1 MYNNHMLV
9 VGLTGNYGM
18 GKSAVLSMFRELGA
32 ITIDADW
39 IVSLLLKEKN
49 VLAKIKSL
57 LGKGV
62 SDKNGFLDKKKVSEK
77 IFKNKKLRLQLEDI
91 LHPLVFEKT
100 DNFIKK
106 YKDSRRLCIVEAPL
120 IFERGYEDRFDR
132 MITVFTDQATA
143 IKRLGM
149 LGITVKQARERLKC
163 QLPIKKKIKK
173 SDFSIDNSNG
183 IGKTEKQVRVIFEKL
198 LQEAEVKELVSE
210 GKVNKASK
218 ILGKPFY
225 IEGKVIKGAG
235 RGGKLLHTP
244 TANIIPSQGYI
255 PKEGVYAVKIAV
267 ADIETRR
274 REDTGRRKITD
285 SPIHRFAHS
294 PIFDGVANIGKNP
307 TFGGANLCCEAH
319 IFGFSGN
326 LLGKTIKIHFID
338 RIRNEKK
345 FPNAKALETQINKDI
360 KKAKEI
366 LKSAKEQ

>member
-1 MYNNHMLV
+1 MYNNFMLL

-18 GKSAVLSMFRELGA
+18 GKSAVLSMFRDLGA

-39 IVSLLLKEKN
+39 VVSLLLKEKT
-49 VLAKIKSL
+49 VLARIKLL

-62 SDKNGFLDKKKVSEK
+62 FDKNGFLDKKKVSEK
-77 IFKNKKLRLQLEDI
+77 IFKSEKLRLQLEDI

-100 DNFIKK
+100 DNFIKR
-106 YKDSRRLCIVEAPL
+106 YKNSRRLCIVEAPL
-120 IFERGYEDRFDR
+120 IFERGYENRFDK
-132 MITVFTDQATA
+132 MITVFTDQATV
-143 IKRLGM
+143 IKRLAM
-149 LGITVKQARERLKC
+149 LGITAKQARERLKC

-183 IGKTEKQVRVIFEKL
+183 IGKTAKQVKVIFEKL

-210 GKVNKASK
+210 GKVRQASK
-218 ILGKPFY
+218 VLGKPFY

-255 PKEGVYAVKIAV
+255 PKEGVYAVKI
-267 ADIETRR
+267 TTPPTYSSPSRG
-274 REDTGRRKITD
+274 EDKGEGVYK
-285 SPIHRFAHS
+285 
-294 PIFDGVANIGKNP
+294 GVANIGKNP

-319 IFGFSGN
+319 IFSFSGN
-326 LLGKTIKIHFID
+326 LLGKTIKIHFIG
-338 RIRNEKK
+338 RIRDEKK

-366 LKSAKEQ
+366 LGR